1 MLYLRFSVASAFVI
15 LPCLQV
21 NEVASTGDVSP
32 GEDENTK
39 IADLAQKAQEAAQK
53 IPSDARSAPAP
64 QVADAAPTG
73 ISLYHDTI
81 IMCSL
86 VTLDESRLQ

>member
-1 MLYLRFSVASAFVI
+1 MIMMGS
-15 LPCLQV
+15 QV

-39 IADLAQKAQEAAQK
+39 IADLAAKAQEAAQQ
-53 IPSDARSAPAP
+53 IPSGRTAPSP

-73 ISLYHDTI
+73 KKLKIYTWTHTYTYTI
-81 IMCSL
+81 
-86 VTLDESRLQ
+86 